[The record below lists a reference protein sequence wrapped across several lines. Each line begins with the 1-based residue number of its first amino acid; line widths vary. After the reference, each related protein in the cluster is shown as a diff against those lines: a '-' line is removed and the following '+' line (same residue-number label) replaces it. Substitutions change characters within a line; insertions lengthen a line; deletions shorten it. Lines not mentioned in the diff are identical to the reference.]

1 MSKYLLYILGL
12 MLLSAPAYAVEVNVV
27 ATKTQNLNFGKAVM
41 LATSGTVGMRAADG
55 EPIWLRC
62 MKSNTGSTPTVGQ
75 ITFSSPMT
83 DGFDVLVI
91 KPTLATT
98 EISMPGS
105 GCTLNVKNLVLSANS
120 VSLTASAPVQ
130 SFNVGGTLEIN
141 GYCSANYE
149 YSGEISV
156 SYSVQK
162 TDMTELKTGSIT
174 LPITFQ
180 IENRADVTKDT
191 DMNFGTIVTD
201 GTAGTVVLSTSGN
214 ISAISDGLR
223 SLGGQTE
230 GQISIF
236 GTPNM
241 QITGVSY
248 PSAIS
253 ICLNGNSNSGSCM
266 TVDSFVRS
274 PDGLFRLDESRNSQG
289 YKMLKFGGTL
299 HINENQP
306 VGEYSGTLNVTI
318 SY

>member
-1 MSKYLLYILGL
+1 MRNGLLYILGL

-27 ATKTQNLNFGKAVM
+27 ATKTQNLNFGRAVM
-41 LATSGTVGMRAADG
+41 LATSGTVGIRAADG

-62 MKSNTGSTPTVGQ
+62 MKSNSSSELSVGQ
-75 ITFSSPMT
+75 ITFESPMT

-91 KPTLATT
+91 KPTLAAT

-120 VSLTASAPVQ
+120 LNLTASAPVQ

-156 SYSVQK
+156 NYSIQK
-162 TDMTELKTGSIT
+162 TDTTELKTGSIT

-191 DMNFGTIVTD
+191 DMNFGTIITD
-201 GTAGTVVLSTSGN
+201 GTAGTVVLSTSGA
-214 ISAISDGLR
+214 ISSISDGLR

-248 PSAIS
+248 PSAIN
-253 ICLNGNSNSGSCM
+253 ICLDGNPSSSCM
-266 TVDSFVRS
+266 VVDSFNRLPAGS
-274 PDGLFRLDESRNSQG
+274 FRLDESRNSQG
-289 YKMLKFGGTL
+289 YKMLHIGGTL
-299 HINENQP
+299 HVNANQTS
-306 VGEYSGTLNVTI
+306 GSYSGTLNVTI

>member
-1 MSKYLLYILGL
+1 MKNGLLYILGL
-12 MLLSAPAYAVEVNVV
+12 MLLFSPAYADGVNVV

-41 LATSGTVGMRAADG
+41 LATFGTVGIRVSDG

-62 MKSNTGSTPTVGQ
+62 MKSNTGSEPTVGR

-83 DGFDVLVI
+83 DGLDVLVI
-91 KPTLATT
+91 KPTLAST
-98 EISMPGS
+98 EINLPGN
-105 GCTLNVKNLVLSANS
+105 GCTLNVKNLTLSANS
-120 VSLTASAPVQ
+120 VSLTTSAQEQ

-156 SYSVQK
+156 NYSVQK
-162 TDMTELKTGSIT
+162 VDTTELKSGSVT

-180 IENRADVTKDT
+180 IENRAGIDKDT
-191 DMNFGTIVTD
+191 DMNFGMIITD
-201 GTAGTVVLSTSGN
+201 GTAGTVVLSTSGA
-214 ISAISDGLR
+214 ISSISDGLR
-223 SLGGQTE
+223 SFGGQTE

-248 PSAIS
+248 PSS
-253 ICLNGNSNSGSCM
+253 INLCLDGNPSNSCM
-266 TVDSFVRS
+266 TVDTFTRL
-274 PDGLFRLDESRNSQG
+274 PDGLFQLDESQNSQG
-289 YKMLKFGGTL
+289 YKMLHIGGTL
-299 HINENQP
+299 HVNANQTA
-306 VGEYSGTLNVTI
+306 GTYSGTLNVTI